1 MEGVYYMRNGI
12 VTIFSAPHLSSAFQ
26 RGGDGGGGGRR
37 RKKEKNWRGLRKCIM
52 RIWGCFFF
60 FFWLYGNRGKG
71 GMRMVY
77 TEFLYSFI
85 RDFLTINGVENNKLS
100 VSWVYLLIRKSQPC
114 AKEHREISGPRRSY
128 YRNHQPLRSIC
139 MCCHYMLAQQHV
151 KKKKKKKQ
159 RRLLCIERNLFLQV
173 EIFSSIFI
181 PPQCLAVGENT
192 VK

>member
-1 MEGVYYMRNGI
+1 
-12 VTIFSAPHLSSAFQ
+12 
-26 RGGDGGGGGRR
+26 
-37 RKKEKNWRGLRKCIM
+37 
-52 RIWGCFFF
+52 
-60 FFWLYGNRGKG
+60 
-71 GMRMVY
+71 MRMVY

-192 VK
+192 VKWPRDVKKAMPTRYRHFWSQPWPYRRHACQPFASEGSSIQGERL